1 MTAKEAL
8 RRDNINDSI
17 SMLKI
22 TKKLVETNFQI
33 IKEKL
38 IEVDAIDDEA
48 KLMSNSVR
56 EINRLIKN
64 LEAKTW

>member
-33 IKEKL
+33 IEEKL
-38 IEVDAIDDEA
+38 IEVNAIDDEA

>member
-64 LEAKTW
+64 LEAKT

>member
-8 RRDNINDSI
+8 RRDNINSSI

-22 TKKLVETNFQI
+22 TKKLVGTNFRI

-38 IEVDAIDDEA
+38 IEVNALDDEA

-64 LEAKTW
+64 LEAKT